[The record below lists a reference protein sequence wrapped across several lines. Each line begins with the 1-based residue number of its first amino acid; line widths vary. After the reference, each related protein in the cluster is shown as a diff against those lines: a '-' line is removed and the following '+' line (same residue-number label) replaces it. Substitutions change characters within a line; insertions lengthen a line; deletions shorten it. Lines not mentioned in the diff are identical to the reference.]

1 MQQKFIRSVPGYTLA
16 LNHVSQYY
24 DMELATFG
32 IDRTSFFVVA
42 FPVMIKPLEAA
53 PITLYEIETVPVPI
67 PDSDSAANSF
77 SEVQVSK
84 PYIATTSTHY
94 IQLHIQELCMCKHIW
109 YEYFC
114 EEMFMVKHSSK
125 YTCEST
131 LFYNNSA
138 DLITQHCE
146 FNLYENKTVLP
157 SVLDGGSQIILA
169 NF

>member
-1 MQQKFIRSVPGYTLA
+1 MQQEFVRPVPGYTLT
-16 LNHVSQYY
+16 LNHVSKYY

-32 IDRTSFFVVA
+32 IGRTSSLVVA
-42 FPVMIKPLEAA
+42 FPVMIKPLEAT
-53 PITLYEIETVPVPI
+53 PITLYEIDTVPVPI

-77 SEVQVSK
+77 SEVSK

-94 IQLHIQELCMCKHIW
+94 IQLHIQELHMCKHIW

-138 DLITQHCE
+138 DLITQHCV
-146 FNLYENKTVLP
+146 F
-157 SVLDGGSQIILA
+157 QFI
-169 NF
+169 